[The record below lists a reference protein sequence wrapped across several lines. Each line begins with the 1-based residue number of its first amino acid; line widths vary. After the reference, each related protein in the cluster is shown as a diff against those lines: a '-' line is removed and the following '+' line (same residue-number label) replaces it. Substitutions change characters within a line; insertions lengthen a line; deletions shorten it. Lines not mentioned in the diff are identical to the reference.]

1 MDYHCFEGGGRREVK
16 ERGSIFSRFAAN
28 VETVQET
35 YFAGERAVT
44 EYVRKIKTP
53 IQFGLVLSMI

>member
-28 VETVQET
+28 VETVFKKLILQVS
-35 YFAGERAVT
+35 ERL
-44 EYVRKIKTP
+44 P
-53 IQFGLVLSMI
+53 SMFGK